1 MATTAAGSDGSG
13 TADFGAQ
20 RSPWWN
26 WPMQQWSWPALAPQ
40 QLSQP
45 INSGWSLV
53 SVTNNNSSAPD
64 IERDVLQQH
73 SYGRQIGRLMDAVCA
88 LAERLPAAARA
99 DARIAELESLA
110 RDVQRIKQSARL
122 PRVERLH
129 KELDALR
136 REDPNAYRQLKAK
149 LP

>member
-1 MATTAAGSDGSG
+1 MATDASIHTQTPASLSEAAS
-13 TADFGAQ
+13 
-20 RSPWWN
+20 WWK

-53 SVTNNNSSAPD
+53 SVNYNNSSAPD

-73 SYGRQIGRLMDAVCA
+73 SYGRQIGRLMDAVSA
-88 LAERLPAAARA
+88 LAERLPATARA
-99 DARIAELESLA
+99 DKRIVDFETLA
-110 RDVQRIKQSARL
+110 HEVECIKQSARL
-122 PRVERLH
+122 PRVERLQ

-136 REDPNAYRQLKAK
+136 REDPNAYKRLKAT